1 MYIVCY
7 ERYNMDRSNRPGF
20 WENLT
25 KSFKSKVEAR
35 IFVRNISDYV
45 IVKNIYVKYVK

>member
-1 MYIVCY
+1 MYTVYY
-7 ERYNMDRSNRPGF
+7 ERYNMDRSNRAGF

-35 IFVRNISDYV
+35 IFVRNISENV
-45 IVKNIYVKYVK
+45 IVKNVYVKYLK